1 MYVGRGTPAPCPPS
15 LYLPYDTPG
24 AVGTRTII
32 PQISQLIKRKIEE
45 ILNKNKQSQNCYF
58 VQYSI
63 L

>member
-1 MYVGRGTPAPCPPS
+1 MGCGYPCPCPAT
-15 LYLPYDTPG
+15 LCLPYDTPG

-32 PQISQLIKRKIEE
+32 PQIGQLVKRKIEE